1 MTMSLVLGM
10 GINYAALFHQPVQ
23 ELLPY
28 VAVGLVVWN
37 FLSAIISESGEAFVS
52 GSGMI
57 KQSALPLPLFIVRC
71 IIRNFINFG
80 HQIIIIVAV
89 LLWFHIFPGLGLLW
103 ALGGLAL
110 LAVNLGWLGLL
121 LAMFCTRFRDM
132 PQIVLALLQLLF
144 FLSPIFWKP
153 TKELAANPLVAAN
166 PFYFSIQSVREPLLS
181 GHVPHSVLTCLVPMT
196 VVGWIVALLV
206 YTQTRRGVV
215 HYL

>member
-1 MTMSLVLGM
+1 MTASLVLGM
-10 GINYAALFHQPVQ
+10 GINYSALFHQPVE

-28 VAVGLVVWN
+28 VAIGLVIWN
-37 FLSAIISESGEAFVS
+37 FLSAIISESGEAFVAA
-52 GSGMI
+52 SGMI

-71 IIRNFINFG
+71 IIRNFINLA
-80 HQIIIIVAV
+80 HQIIIIVVV
-89 LLWFHIFPGLGLLW
+89 LVWFHIFPGLGLLW
-103 ALGGLAL
+103 ALAGLVL

-132 PQIVLALLQLLF
+132 PQIVLAILQLLF

-153 TKELAANPLVAAN
+153 TAELATNPLVSGN
-166 PFYFSIQSVREPLLS
+166 PFYFSIQSVREPLLT
-181 GHVPHSVLTCLVPMT
+181 GHVPASMLTVLMPMT
-196 VVGWIVALLV
+196 VIGWIVALLV